1 MDTELKM
8 STREEAE
15 AAVRALQAH
24 WGSEF
29 VLKVVV
35 QKKLAYRNALFALS
49 DLETMR
55 VWNWLHDLIPRGR

>member
-15 AAVRALQAH
+15 AAVRALVGM

-29 VLKVVV
+29 VMKVLVRKASETND
-35 QKKLAYRNALFALS
+35 QFKLSAL
-49 DLETMR
+49 ERQR